1 MKLIARYT
9 ALFLGLL
16 LVGSCKKNEDQ
27 APGFDMIY
35 QTEFTI
41 QAGLGVDV
49 VHHYYLK
56 NIATRYQQF
65 LTEHNVKDADI
76 TKIIPAQIVMNGIF
90 GDSNYDFIEEA
101 TLRIY
106 KEPDATKFTEIA
118 YRFPIPLEPGN
129 TLALIPNLPD
139 IKPYLTDARYSLDL
153 GLRLRKIT
161 QEETQTRMDIQFRAV
176 F

>member
-1 MKLIARYT
+1 MKLIARYM
-9 ALFLGLL
+9 ALFVGLL
-16 LVGSCKKNEDQ
+16 LVGSCKKNEEQ

-56 NIATRYQQF
+56 NITTRYQQF
-65 LTEHNVKDADI
+65 LADHKVTDADI
-76 TKIIPAQIVMNGIF
+76 IKIIPAQFVMNGTF

-106 KEPDATKFTEIA
+106 KEPDPTKFIEIA
-118 YRFPIPLEPGN
+118 YRFPVPLEPGN

-139 IKPYLTDARYSLDL
+139 IKSYLTDARYSLDL

-161 QEETQTRMDIQFRAV
+161 QEETQTRIDIQFRAV